1 MHTTHVLTPAPC
13 VDYCARRPPTSLGFA
28 ATALRSWSPHQ
39 RQTDHGRNRRWM
51 PRFVPHAPPC
61 HGRQCSRLRARVTH
75 HTTQVNEYLCWGSF
89 LSAHQQHSVWLAELR
104 KPLPHKPQ
112 PIVGMGTSAERVR
125 YTEAVTHHAREIRR
139 RCAQV
144 EACMHRAVDALVD
157 VLTFEGGW
165 LLPAERDDGTR
176 EDDIGAHVELAPP
189 ANASFA
195 NLSLSASGPSGP
207 AAETLRRRCLPP
219 IAMMLH
225 QVCGAACQCYMVE
238 MGCRC
243 SRVHSPVAVTSRML
257 VGVAHRHCTRRH
269 CGR

>member
-1 MHTTHVLTPAPC
+1 M
-13 VDYCARRPPTSLGFA
+13 
-28 ATALRSWSPHQ
+28 
-39 RQTDHGRNRRWM
+39 
-51 PRFVPHAPPC
+51 
-61 HGRQCSRLRARVTH
+61 
-75 HTTQVNEYLCWGSF
+75 
-89 LSAHQQHSVWLAELR
+89 WLAELR

-176 EDDIGAHVELAPP
+176 EDDIGAQVELAPP

-225 QVCGAACQCYMVE
+225 QVRGAACQCYMATVDWL
-238 MGCRC
+238 GLPVQPGAA
-243 SRVHSPVAVTSRML
+243 VHSHVAATSPML
-257 VGVAHRHCTRRH
+257 VRVAHRHCTRRH